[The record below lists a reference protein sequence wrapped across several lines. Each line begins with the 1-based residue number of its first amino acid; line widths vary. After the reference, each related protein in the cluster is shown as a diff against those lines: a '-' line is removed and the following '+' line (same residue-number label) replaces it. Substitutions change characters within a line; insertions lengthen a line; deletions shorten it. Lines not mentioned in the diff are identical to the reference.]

1 MNVAVLLAN
10 MGGPDS
16 LEAVEPFLTQ
26 IFSDPHIIDVP
37 LPSFFRRRLARFI
50 ARKRKEESIE
60 IYRKLGGK
68 TPLHEIMRRQAQALQ
83 TVLNRQ
89 AAKDTTFHVHP
100 ANRYGRPSLESVLT
114 DIRNEDY
121 DYLLVLSMYPFFATS
136 TSGSIASELRRLQK
150 KLKIAPNRLHYVDR
164 YGHRPDFIRAMAAHI
179 RDQLAE
185 VLQGE
190 EPIDLLLSA
199 HSIPQRHLDKGDPY
213 FDEVRTAVAEL
224 QKELPQQITLHLA
237 FQSKIGPVKWLEP
250 STEEKIK
257 ELAGAGVRR
266 LFVYPLGFVAD
277 NSETVYEIGMLYKEL
292 ALQNGIKEFVRLE
305 ALNEQAEFVATLAE
319 VVLEEVKTKDKRK
332 KTKDKR
338 KKKKEK

>member
-1 MNVAVLLAN
+1 MKVAVLLAN

-37 LPSFFRRRLARFI
+37 LPGFFRRRLARFI
-50 ARKRKEESIE
+50 ARKRREESIE
-60 IYRKLGGK
+60 IYRKLGGA
-68 TPLHEIMRRQAQALQ
+68 TPLHPIMRRQAEALQ
-83 TVLNRQ
+83 KRLNRQ
-89 AAKDTTFHVHP
+89 AQNGTTYHVFP
-100 ANRYGRPSLESVLT
+100 ANRYGRPSLRTVLET
-114 DIRNEDY
+114 IHNDGY
-121 DYLLVLSMYPFFATS
+121 DFWLVLSMYPFFATS

-179 RDQLAE
+179 QEQLAE
-185 VLQGE
+185 VLQGK

-199 HSIPQRHLDKGDPY
+199 HSIPRRHLQKGDPY
-213 FDEVRTAVAEL
+213 LNEVRSAVEEL
-224 QKELPQQITLHLA
+224 QKSLPRPVKVHLA

-257 ELAGAGVRR
+257 ELAAAGVKR

-319 VVLEEVKTKDKRK
+319 LVTEEVR
-332 KTKDKR
+332 
-338 KKKKEK
+338 KKEKR